1 LRNPL
6 RIGALL
12 LGLGLLGFEVATI
25 VISLLGPAVSQ
36 QYRAVYL
43 AHRQL
48 CWLSPAEQ
56 AEAAAD
62 PYLAGLPDDAEIAH
76 LDHRTLCMLLP
87 DWPPAPHRTR
97 DGGIFSQRE
106 RMEIMLPV
114 HPGQS
119 SAALTVEGY
128 APPRIA
134 RRAAGT
140 EIEIEPIVDGIA
152 QPPAMLAIGETKAFG
167 ISLPRTETTRI
178 VRVTLIIPQPRWL
191 QALNDSDD
199 PQYLGLV
206 LRRID
211 RRQLICGVSS
221 PRLLNDF
228 RSTADARHGHQP
240 APQG

>member
-1 LRNPL
+1 MLRTSSALL

-12 LGLGLLGFEVATI
+12 LGLGLMGFEAATI
-25 VISLLGPAVSQ
+25 VISLLRPAVSQ

-62 PYLAGLPDDAEIAH
+62 PYLAGLPEDAEIAR

-87 DWPPAPHRTR
+87 DWPPAPHRTP
-97 DGGIFSQRE
+97 DGGVFSQRE
-106 RMEIMLPV
+106 RMEIMLPIRPDETDV
-114 HPGQS
+114 
-119 SAALTVEGY
+119 ALTVQGY

-134 RRAAGT
+134 RRAAGA
-140 EIEIEPIVDGIA
+140 EIVVEPVADGVA
-152 QPPAMLAIGETKAFG
+152 QTPATLAVGQTMTFG
-167 ISLPRTETTRI
+167 IRLSPVPTTRI
-178 VRVTLIIPQPRWL
+178 VRLTLVIPQPAWL

-211 RRQLICGVSS
+211 RR
-221 PRLLNDF
+221 
-228 RSTADARHGHQP
+228 
-240 APQG
+240 

>member
-1 LRNPL
+1 LRSPL

-12 LGLGLLGFEVATI
+12 LGLGLMGFEVATI

-56 AEAAAD
+56 AEATAD
-62 PYLAGLPDDAEIAH
+62 PFLAGLPADAEVAH

-87 DWPPAPHRTR
+87 DWPPAPHRTP

-114 HPGQS
+114 RPGQTS
-119 SAALTVEGY
+119 VALTVEGY
-128 APPRIA
+128 APPSILG
-134 RRAAGT
+134 RAAGS
-140 EIEIEPIVDGIA
+140 EIEIRPMVEGIA
-152 QPPAMLAIGETKAFG
+152 EPPARLAIGQTLAFR
-167 ISLPRTETTRI
+167 ISLPRSGTTRI
-178 VRVTLIIPQPRWL
+178 VRITLIIPQPHWL

-211 RRQLICGVSS
+211 RRQPDCGVRSTG
-221 PRLLNDF
+221 LLNEA

>member
-1 LRNPL
+1 M
-6 RIGALL
+6 GALL

-43 AHRQL
+43 AQRQL

-62 PYLAGLPDDAEIAH
+62 PFLAGLPADAEIAH

-87 DWPPAPHRTR
+87 DWPPAPHRTP
-97 DGGIFSQRE
+97 DGGIFSQRA

-119 SAALTVEGY
+119 RATLTVEGY
-128 APPRIA
+128 APPGIIG
-134 RRAAGT
+134 RAKQT
-140 EIEIEPIVDGIA
+140 EIEIRPVVEGIA
-152 QPPAMLAIGETKAFG
+152 QPPARLAVGQTMSFG
-167 ISLPRTETTRI
+167 ISLPRVLTTRI
-178 VRVTLIIPQPRWL
+178 VRITLVIPQPRWL
-191 QALNDSDD
+191 QALNESDD

-211 RRQLICGVSS
+211 RM
-221 PRLLNDF
+221 
-228 RSTADARHGHQP
+228 
-240 APQG
+240 

>member
-1 LRNPL
+1 MHPFLRSVL

-12 LGLGLLGFEVATI
+12 LGLGLLGFEAGTI

-56 AEAAAD
+56 AAAAAD
-62 PYLAGLPDDAEIAH
+62 QFLAGLPTDAEIAR

-87 DWPPAPHRTR
+87 DWPPAPHRTP
-97 DGGIFSQRE
+97 DGGVFSQRQ

-114 HPGQS
+114 RPGES
-119 SAALTVEGY
+119 VAALTVEGY
-128 APPRIA
+128 APPGIA
-134 RRAAGT
+134 RRAANT
-140 EIEIEPIVDGIA
+140 TIEIKPVVDGV
-152 QPPAMLAIGETKAFG
+152 PALPATVRIGQTITFRIGLPKAK
-167 ISLPRTETTRI
+167 TTRI
-178 VRVTLIIPQPRWL
+178 VRITLVIPQPHWM

-211 RRQLICGVSS
+211 RR
-221 PRLLNDF
+221 
-228 RSTADARHGHQP
+228 
-240 APQG
+240 